1 MTFVSEGELPGPPQ
15 VLIPKLVILC
25 DRPSPSDPKVGF
37 LVLSILIGTNH
48 ASGAFVAQRR
58 NPADRLGD
66 IFEAKINL
74 RAHSRKSNPQQKKL
88 FLNLICTVWFSFI
101 RLLVFVPKAK
111 ARTRGSDSKAILRN
125 SKHELTL

>member
-48 ASGAFVAQRR
+48 ASGAFVAQ
-58 NPADRLGD
+58 
-66 IFEAKINL
+66 
-74 RAHSRKSNPQQKKL
+74 
-88 FLNLICTVWFSFI
+88 C
-101 RLLVFVPKAK
+101 
-111 ARTRGSDSKAILRN
+111 
-125 SKHELTL
+125 